1 MYTHF
6 ANLLFAGMFA
16 SIGSAHLGFGTNQVH
31 FGQALGWFAVP
42 HAVCETAISSHADA
56 AGLGQ
61 GKLQGDIGNFVALVK
76 IFVPMVYGADR
87 PPPPQ
92 LCAIFPTKIVRSF
105 AKTGSVKYKAKAWEI
120 KGLFSAGR
128 AMAWGAANGI
138 PGAAIYTASAWWL
151 VSSLLFCLV
160 RESDIRAMRTDGPV
174 K

>member
-76 IFVPMVYGADR
+76 IFVPMVYGAD
-87 PPPPQ
+87 PPRAHRSV
-92 LCAIFPTKIVRSF
+92 CHFPD
-105 AKTGSVKYKAKAWEI
+105 EN
-120 KGLFSAGR
+120 R
-128 AMAWGAANGI
+128 AVICQDRLG
-138 PGAAIYTASAWWL
+138 
-151 VSSLLFCLV
+151 
-160 RESDIRAMRTDGPV
+160 
-174 K
+174 